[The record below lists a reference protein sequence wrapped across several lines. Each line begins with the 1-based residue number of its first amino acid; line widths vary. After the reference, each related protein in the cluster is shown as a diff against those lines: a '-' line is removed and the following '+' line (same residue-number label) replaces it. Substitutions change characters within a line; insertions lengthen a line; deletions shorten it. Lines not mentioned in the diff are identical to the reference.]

1 MKGSTYKRCKCP
13 VAYDAKGNRR
23 NCRKDHGAWYYVA
36 DVGTG
41 PDGKRKQ
48 DRKGGF
54 RTSDDAEKAL
64 SALLSRVNEGSYTHD
79 EGQTLTT
86 WLGTWLDHKERTGLR
101 QTTLRAYRSH
111 VDGYLVPHLGRIRL
125 RDLRHAH
132 VERLLATL
140 DDGTRSAVTVR
151 RVHATLRSALAT
163 AVKRR
168 MISFNPARDLELA
181 TLEQATV
188 TPWEP
193 AELGQFLDSV
203 GTHRIG
209 ALFEAV
215 AGTGLRR
222 GEAVGLRWDDVDLDA
237 RTIVVRQQIVHE
249 AARKKDGRPPAPCP
263 YCEQGHMDVSFG
275 KPKTRSGENRV
286 VGLSDGLVG
295 VFMAHRFQQQAEREQ
310 WGDAYADHGLV
321 FAKEDGNPLL
331 PDDVTRLFVRLSE
344 AAGLR
349 RIRLHDLRHGYASL
363 MLAAGVDVAVVSKLL
378 GHSSIAITSDTYS
391 HLLEGVRSGAADSA
405 AALIPRARK
414 APSTGARDHS
424 VTTSPVDS
432 TPNTSPSQVRDG
444 APTGAKADSGG

>member
-36 DVGTG
+36 DVGF
-41 PDGKRKQ
+41 DEKGKRKQ
-48 DRKGGF
+48 VRKGGF

-64 SALLSRVNEGSYTHD
+64 NALLGRVNEGSYTHD
-79 EGQTLTT
+79 DGQTLKT
-86 WLGTWLDHKERTGLR
+86 WLATWLEHKERAGLR
-101 QTTLRAYRSH
+101 QTTLRAYRGH

-125 RDLRHAH
+125 RDLRHGH

-140 DDGTRSAVTVR
+140 EDGKRSAVTVR

-168 MISFNPARDLELA
+168 MIPFNPARDLDLS
-181 TLEQATV
+181 TLDRPTV
-188 TPWEP
+188 KPWEP
-193 AELGQFLDSV
+193 AELGQFLDSAA
-203 GTHRIG
+203 THRLG
-209 ALFEAV
+209 ALFEVV

-222 GEAVGLRWDDVDLDA
+222 GEAVGLRWEDVDLDA
-237 RTIVVRQQIVHE
+237 RTVVVRQQVVHE
-249 AARKKDGRPPAPCP
+249 AARKKNGRPAAPCP

-295 VFMAHRFQQQAEREQ
+295 VLMALRFQQQAERDQ
-310 WGDAYADHGLV
+310 WGETYADHGLV
-321 FAKEDGNPLL
+321 FAQEDGNPLL
-331 PDDVTRLFVRLSE
+331 PDEVTRLFVRLTE
-344 AAGLR
+344 AAGVR

-363 MLAAGVDVAVVSKLL
+363 LLAAGVDIAVVSKLL
-378 GHSSIAITSDTYS
+378 GHSSVAITADIYS
-391 HLLEGVRSGAADSA
+391 HLLKDVRDAAADKI

-414 APSTGARDHS
+414 ASSTDARDHS
-424 VTTSPVDS
+424 VTTPPVDS
-432 TPNTSPSQVRDG
+432 TPDTAPPQVKG
-444 APTGAKADSGG
+444 SAPLHTKMDSGG